1 MNNLKK
7 LFNSLQTDPGSILFM
22 EERINDMLLKK
33 LNKMTYEKDLLSNLF
48 NENNEEVFEEKKPIP
63 TKIPLDK
70 KKMKLIGPPFT
81 ALIDHFNF

>member
-1 MNNLKK
+1 
-7 LFNSLQTDPGSILFM
+7 
-22 EERINDMLLKK
+22 
-33 LNKMTYEKDLLSNLF
+33 MTYEKDLLSNLF

-63 TKIPLDK
+63 AKIPLDK

>member
-33 LNKMTYEKDLLSNLF
+33 LNKMTYEKDLSNLF

-63 TKIPLDK
+63 AKIPLDK

-81 ALIDHFNF
+81 ALIEHFNF